1 VNRVLLFLIF
11 FAVGWGAAEFAY
23 GYPAPKMRTND
34 GSIWNVAE
42 NRDHLSCFLLFSTVS
57 QDPETLKE
65 LEENL
70 VAGRSPS
77 DVKEMV
83 TKMVPQIRR
92 RWLRLRKVYGL
103 TQENLNEGLDKIME
117 ALEFTYNANGHS
129 WVPYLLYRWDHCSE
143 YSEEVIK

>member
-1 VNRVLLFLIF
+1 MGRVILFVVVGMIIF
-11 FAVGWGAAEFAY
+11 WITEAAIA
-23 GYPAPKMRTND
+23 YPAPRLRTND
-34 GSIWNVAE
+34 GSIWNIAE

-92 RWLRLRKVYGL
+92 RWLRLREVYGL

-129 WVPYLLYRWDHCSE
+129 WGPYLLYRWDHCS
-143 YSEEVIK
+143 